1 MKKIIVL
8 VAVLGFTVSCGSNCE
23 KSCDKDSHGA
33 ETALKAGETA
43 EGDNKEEVVKRGE
56 AVNVEEAITVASL
69 VETLQDKDSA
79 VVTVTGEVDGVCSK
93 KGCWMT
99 LPISEDTDLRVRF
112 KDYAFFVPLDCSGKT
127 ATMQGIAKK
136 EMISV
141 DDLKHYAHDNGES
154 EEEIAKITEPKVE
167 YTFLANGVVIQ

>member
-8 VAVLGFTVSCGSNCE
+8 ITVLGFTVSCGSENTTE
-23 KSCDKDSHGA
+23 KNQA
-33 ETALKAGETA
+33 EETTMKSTQ
-43 EGDNKEEVVKRGE
+43 EEEKKEEEVVKRGE
-56 AVNVEEAITVASL
+56 EVNVEDAITVAAL
-69 VETLQDKDSA
+69 VETLETQDSA
-79 VVTVTGEVDGVCSK
+79 IVTVTGEVDGVCSK

-99 LPISEDTDLRVRF
+99 LPISEETDLRVRF

-127 ATMQGIAKK
+127 ATMQGVAKK

-167 YTFLANGVVIQ
+167 YSFLANGVVIQ